1 MLRMTALGACLLG
14 LTACEPSTQVM
25 LSGASLVS
33 LAHTDKTLGD
43 HFNTWAFDKDCS
55 ILQFSNGEDYCQE
68 YEDEAAKAAEAAA
81 QPVLHCY
88 RTIGGVSCYEKPD
101 RSASA
106 QTKVFST
113 PEFQENVA
121 VSEN

>member
-14 LTACEPSTQVM
+14 LSACEPSTQVM

-55 ILQFSNGEDYCQE
+55 LLRFSNGEEYCQE
-68 YEDEAAKAAEAAA
+68 FEDETAKVPEEPA
-81 QPVLHCY
+81 LHCY
-88 RTIGGVSCYEKPD
+88 RTIGGVSCYREADK
-101 RSASA
+101 SASA
-106 QTKVFST
+106 QTKVYAPTLS
-113 PEFQENVA
+113 EKNIA
-121 VSEN
+121 ISEN

>member
-1 MLRMTALGACLLG
+1 MLRLTALGACLFG

-55 ILQFSNGEDYCQE
+55 IVQFANGEEYCQE
-68 YEDEAAKAAEAAA
+68 HEDETA
-81 QPVLHCY
+81 QIPEEPDLHCY
-88 RTIGGVSCYEKPD
+88 RTLGGVSCYREAD
-101 RSASA
+101 NSASA
-106 QTKVFST
+106 QTKVYA
-113 PEFQENVA
+113 PGDLQKNVA